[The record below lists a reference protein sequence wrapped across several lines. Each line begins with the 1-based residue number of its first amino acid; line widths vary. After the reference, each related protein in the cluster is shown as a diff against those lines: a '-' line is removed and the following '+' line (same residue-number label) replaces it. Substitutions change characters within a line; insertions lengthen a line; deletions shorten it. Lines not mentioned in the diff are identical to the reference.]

1 MLRLR
6 TMPGP
11 SRLGMLYE
19 TLKASESSEYQKS
32 FAIME
37 ALAPIMM
44 LDPFI
49 STVDQMS
56 ANTRY
61 LTDQGHRLLEIGVL
75 LLLFASFEGFGIPYV
90 AVPAIGLAA
99 HRLSALQSV
108 LLLALGTDMA
118 KTKAGRRSL
127 ANRLLAVDLLDRC
140 NFGCVCH
147 GSFLGSRRL
156 YTSSHRRN
164 RSGQH
169 TSRIFDQNSCIFV
182 RPYGYC
188 FFWACSFWTSSP
200 IRSKRGLKVP
210 ASFNHLAALSGHHL

>member
-1 MLRLR
+1 
-6 TMPGP
+6 MPGP

-108 LLLALGTDMA
+108 LLLALGLTWPRLKLGAAASRTAFWLLIYSTVAILAAYVMA
-118 KTKAGRRSL
+118 AFWGAGGSTLPLTAGTARGSTLQESL
-127 ANRLLAVDLLDRC
+127 IRIVA
-140 NFGCVCH
+140 
-147 GSFLGSRRL
+147 
-156 YTSSHRRN
+156 YSSAPT
-164 RSGQH
+164 G
-169 TSRIFDQNSCIFV
+169 I
-182 RPYGYC
+182 
-188 FFWACSFWTSSP
+188 
-200 IRSKRGLKVP
+200 
-210 ASFNHLAALSGHHL
+210 ASFGLVLFGLRVQSAASED